1 MKHYITFISAVFMC
15 CLMGMGCS
23 TLVIS
28 KAVADKEPNGIRV
41 YPPKIYL
48 IVYERKELLKGNS
61 TTELNTKKLIK
72 IFTMPDMTQGYDI
85 KPVSFLARNN
95 FEISLSDGQL
105 TNLKADLDTTAI
117 INLLKSIVEKG
128 AEVAEK
134 TLVSETEIDGSI
146 KWESGMYEFDP
157 KSGLFKF
164 IQPPQPSLQ

>member
-1 MKHYITFISAVFMC
+1 MKNYITLISVVLTC
-15 CLMGMGCS
+15 CLINISCS

-48 IVYERKELLKGNS
+48 IIYEKQELLKTS
-61 TTELNTKKLIK
+61 TDKIVTQKFIK
-72 IFTMPDMTQGYDI
+72 IMTLPDMTKGYDI

-117 INLLKSIVEKG
+117 INLLKSMVEKG
-128 AEVAEK
+128 AEVAK
-134 TLVSETEIDGSI
+134 TSLVSEIEIEGSI
-146 KWESGMYEFDP
+146 KWESGMYEFDT
-157 KSGLFKF
+157 KNGLFKF
-164 IQPPQPSLQ
+164 IQSPQPSLQ